1 MSAQGLLLNWR
12 KTFGLTLITS
22 DHFHANVEILTCLCN
37 GTSRIIWGLLYD
49 KFGYR
54 R

>member
-1 MSAQGLLLNWR
+1 M
-12 KTFGLTLITS
+12 
-22 DHFHANVEILTCLCN
+22 ILRRIGQYPKIIVFAGYFIPVDDFTCLCN
-37 GTSRIIWGLLYD
+37 GTSRIIWGHLYD